1 MIFIFLND
9 ILSLSSYNK
18 EVIYHSTTIFSRP
31 IHRTVSIVQA
41 GIQSSYST
49 TAMPTCI
56 AAIQGVNIMG
66 ENDIRIPKQ
75 KRSIEKKQRIKDA
88 AMKLMSEKGYHTTSS
103 NEIAKEAGVSIGTFY
118 SYYKDKKE
126 LYKEL
131 VADIYSIVLSP
142 MNPVSN
148 DGNASNNEFGNSSD
162 GHPNNNTVLDTSNLS
177 IEETVYLYISIVFE
191 GHEYQSE
198 FQREIASL
206 SEQSDEFR
214 EIEMSNK
221 KHATE
226 MFSSILASYKDEL
239 RVRDINT
246 AVYMILTTVEAVVHD
261 TVFHKKGKNKK
272 AVMQELTA
280 MIVNYLFAQKS

>member
-1 MIFIFLND
+1 
-9 ILSLSSYNK
+9 
-18 EVIYHSTTIFSRP
+18 
-31 IHRTVSIVQA
+31 
-41 GIQSSYST
+41 
-49 TAMPTCI
+49 MPTCI

-131 VADIYSIVLSP
+131 VADIYSVVLSP

-148 DGNASNNEFGNSSD
+148 AGNASNNEFANDSGNSSD
-162 GHPNNNTVLDTSNLS
+162 GHPNNNTALDTSNLS

-214 EIEMSNK
+214 EIEMSHK

-226 MFSSILASYKDEL
+226 IFSSILASYKDEL

-280 MIVNYLFAQKS
+280 MIVNYLFTQES